1 MSLDIGYMEVLILG
15 GMQEEEDSNILI
27 MIIKNKKD
35 R

>member
-27 MIIKNKKD
+27 MINKNKKD